1 MSAKPK
7 KNNAVRRAAPNKA
20 AEDYTTNKILAIFT
34 LTFVVLFM
42 LVLLNRGYAHV
53 GSYLISANASLI
65 IFWVTAA
72 LTVLFAVLAV
82 IRRRKGIVTQ
92 YKVFTPAHMCFASAL
107 AAVAAFAAMR
117 YNNEGIQLMYA
128 VIPSVA
134 VLLLINMI
142 YPRDFS
148 VIALL
153 SGCGILAMYIFYT
166 QISEL
171 ILWQRSF
178 SFVSLAFTVVVLAAL
193 AAAAVFFGIM
203 RRTKGTLVIKDARV
217 EIFAKNTTWFFS
229 FLTVGVIALC
239 TVAAYVLGSVAAYYL
254 MFLLLAYLFAMA
266 VVYTVKML

>member
-1 MSAKPK
+1 
-7 KNNAVRRAAPNKA
+7 
-20 AEDYTTNKILAIFT
+20 
-34 LTFVVLFM
+34 
-42 LVLLNRGYAHV
+42 
-53 GSYLISANASLI
+53 
-65 IFWVTAA
+65 
-72 LTVLFAVLAV
+72 
-82 IRRRKGIVTQ
+82 
-92 YKVFTPAHMCFASAL
+92 
-107 AAVAAFAAMR
+107 MR
-117 YNNEGIQLMYA
+117 YNNKGIQLMYA

-148 VIALL
+148 VIAFL